1 MGANPFLL
9 RKRRDTT
16 LRANSPA
23 FTARGEP
30 DAVVILPVE
39 RLPGGA
45 VVQGDVGA
53 RRAYRDPTVFRPAHG
68 GAEGKPLAE
77 RGPRHAPVGR
87 DRRRRADVAGL
98 AIIAADDHAVILV
111 AECD

>member
-23 FTARGEP
+23 FTARGEA

-53 RRAYRDPTVFRPAHG
+53 RRAYRDPTVFRPGHG
-68 GAEGKPLAE
+68 GAEGKPLVE
-77 RGPRHAPVGR
+77 WGPRLAAIGGGR
-87 DRRRRADVAGL
+87 RGRADVVGL
-98 AIIAADDHAVILV
+98 AIIAADDHAV
-111 AECD
+111 